1 MTGRN
6 VRDAEIALVQHA
18 LRAYRAITIKNEDGI
33 SIMNNHG
40 IFAAYSGMLDIASR
54 REAGAVSPAPRKR
67 RGFAARLFRFR

>member
-1 MTGRN
+1 
-6 VRDAEIALVQHA
+6 
-18 LRAYRAITIKNEDGI
+18 
-33 SIMNNHG
+33 MNNHG